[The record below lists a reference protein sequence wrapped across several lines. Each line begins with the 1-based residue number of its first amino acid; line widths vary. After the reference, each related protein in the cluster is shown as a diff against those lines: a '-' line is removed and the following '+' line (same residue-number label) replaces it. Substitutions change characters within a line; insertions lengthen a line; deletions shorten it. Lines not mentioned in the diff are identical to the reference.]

1 MSDIELW
8 AHPITDEAIEK
19 VPFVKGTTLEESA
32 YRELQKR
39 NRELLRYVQDDPP
52 GTEGI
57 YYCDLTG
64 KLITRYKGTKMGKV
78 PPSRVSG
85 EHISIHN
92 HPDCL
97 IFSHPDIENFLESF
111 DMKIMAVIA
120 NNGTVYMA
128 EKADDYEAA
137 ETVKLYAEW
146 KNSHPDLEKRTVEYY
161 INCIR
166 ELLKNV
172 EAQGISFIEKR
183 P

>member
-1 MSDIELW
+1 
-8 AHPITDEAIEK
+8 
-19 VPFVKGTTLEESA
+19 
-32 YRELQKR
+32 
-39 NRELLRYVQDDPP
+39 
-52 GTEGI
+52 
-57 YYCDLTG
+57 
-64 KLITRYKGTKMGKV
+64 
-78 PPSRVSG
+78 
-85 EHISIHN
+85 
-92 HPDCL
+92 
-97 IFSHPDIENFLESF
+97 
-111 DMKIMAVIA
+111 
-120 NNGTVYMA
+120 MA